1 MQLYIKSGVSF
12 TGDPRTGLAILQFQS
27 FILQVSDNL
36 LKTRTSVQLPKVF
49 QKVCLTSRHHSSLQI
64 LIVALVSER
73 PACSNAANTGCPS
86 FVVQRQ
92 VMEAAA
98 GRYMAVPLAEN
109 MADIGE
115 GWLDYGFF
123 AIICH
128 PPKPY
133 CFLASSSRTSR
144 IDLGNHWSISFTG
157 PY

>member
-1 MQLYIKSGVSF
+1 MKSGVSF
-12 TGDPRTGLAILQFQS
+12 TGDPCTGLAILQFQS
-27 FILQVSDNL
+27 FSLQVPDNL
-36 LKTRTSVQLPKVF
+36 LRTRTSVQLPKVL
-49 QKVCLTSRHHSSLQI
+49 QKVCLTSRHHFSRQI
-64 LIVALVSER
+64 LIEALVSER

-86 FVVQRQ
+86 FVQRQ

-98 GRYMAVPLAEN
+98 GRMAVPLAEN

-115 GWLDYGFF
+115 GWLDYDFL